1 MCGIIGYAGVNPATP
16 ILVDSLRRLEYRGYD
31 SAGIAV
37 LGAYG
42 DRATVFKSERKV
54 DDLALRLSAEG
65 VPLGH
70 VGIGHTRWAT
80 HGNPTLV
87 NAHPHTDCTGRI
99 HLIHN
104 GIIENYAPLK
114 AGLMAAGHHF
124 SSDTDTEVV
133 AHLIEDKYDGDLSL
147 AVRLALNAVSGAY
160 ALVVVAEDQPDVI
173 VGARLNSPLVVG
185 TSGGDVYISSDP
197 AALIP
202 YTRDIFYLG
211 EGQIVTGS
219 EGGITVTTLE
229 GEVVKPLFT
238 RVEWD
243 AEQAEKG
250 GFPHFFL
257 KEIYDQPESAVN
269 CMRGRVAA
277 DGGITL
283 ESIDG
288 MPEVT
293 TATIIACGT
302 ARYAGM
308 VGRLALERL
317 AGIRTDVV
325 ESSEFRY
332 CEPVIQKGH
341 LVVAI
346 SQSGETADTLAA
358 AREARSRGAYVIAV
372 TNVQGSALTR
382 IADSVL
388 YMQAGPEISVAATKT
403 FVTQLLCV
411 IMLAAALG
419 RMTGA
424 ITEEQIHILGSEM
437 LELPD
442 RMTRT
447 LELQP
452 AVVKIVGRYAHLRQ
466 AIFIGRD
473 VNVAVALEGA
483 LKLKELAYVY
493 AEGYPAGELKH
504 GPIALL
510 EASVLVIALATQS
523 SVLPKLVSNVS
534 ECRVR
539 NAPVMGIVTEGHNP
553 FSPGELDE
561 VLEVP
566 FCSELLAPV
575 INVIP
580 LQLFAY
586 HTAVA
591 RGCNVDQP
599 RNLAKSVTVE

>member
-147 AVRLALNAVSGAY
+147 AVRLALNAVSGTY